1 MSLKNYKIEISY
13 DGTDLLGWQI
23 RKTGRTVQGDIETA
37 LRKIFNQNITLIGSG
52 RTDSGV
58 HALRQV
64 ANFKVESD
72 MNPDTL
78 IDALNG
84 NLKRDI
90 YIAKCDIVDDDFH
103 SRFSAI
109 KREYNYRIEAVYR
122 PIYRNYVWSLDC
134 TSLDIDTLHECS
146 KLILGEHDFTQL
158 SKKNDEIDN
167 KICNVFYSDW
177 AIDDFTFTYRIRA
190 NRFLHHMVRYLV
202 GVMIEVSK
210 NHLMTLSDF
219 KSMIDAE
226 ERKMIF
232 KAPSK
237 GLYLDTIYYE

>member
-23 RKTGRTVQGDIETA
+23 QKKGRTVQGDIEAA
-37 LRKIFNQNITLIGSG
+37 LRKIFNQHITLIGAG

-58 HALRQV
+58 HALRQI
-64 ANFKVESD
+64 ANFKVKSSMNSD
-72 MNPDTL
+72 IL
-78 IDALNG
+78 KDALNG
-84 NLKRDI
+84 NLNKDI
-90 YIAKCDIVDDDFH
+90 YIGKCKIVDDNFH

-109 KREYNYRIEAVYR
+109 KREYNYKIETSYW
-122 PIYRNYVWSLDC
+122 PIHRNYVWSLDS
-134 TSLDIDTLHECS
+134 TNIDISTLHKCS

-167 KICNVFYSDW
+167 KICNVFNSDW
-177 AIDDFTFTYRIRA
+177 TIDNSSFSYRIRA

-202 GVMIEVSK
+202 GVMVEVSK
-210 NHLMTLSDF
+210 NHLLTLSDF
-219 KSMIDAE
+219 KSMINAE

-237 GLYLDTIYYE
+237 CLYFDTIYYE